1 MNDDVMNAIRGSVTK
16 LLATDSHA
24 GGAHATPADVVAAPS
39 SAAHGALRGGGPQE
53 LIAARM
59 ELDDL
64 RVERTAKAAA
74 MEAEIA
80 AASTRLRSENERAR
94 IAAEKADAEAARVA
108 AALQDL
114 RKRELRLEEREESVA
129 ARERRVKELERME
142 AELAERETAAMAAE
156 DAVREAEDA
165 VGDKLE
171 LAERATRDAERR
183 DEEARAAFDA
193 LAAERDAI
201 ESDLETLEVRRQE
214 ILHELAQREVEA
226 EAKVEDVMERARR
239 SQRATDR
246 AASEQRSL
254 IEAVESVRSA
264 LVLEEEKLQ
273 RCKETLEAHEREERD
288 IAHKLEHVRRLAKT
302 QESGLHDAEA
312 LRKQAQTDFEG
323 ETREWTIRVDA
334 QKREHESAVARLEA
348 LHREAAGLE
357 REASDRRLAYE
368 AERLEFREELDGVK
382 KAWEK
387 ERAAME
393 AEFEGKEREQRR
405 RVTEFED
412 TCRGRTADWET
423 ECRYK
428 QEELRDERN
437 KLEDTKAELG
447 RREEAV
453 EDLMRRSEKDIADAN
468 AVLQGQRAKEAEL
481 EKRRAALTAAEDAQ
495 EVSSYFIP
503 VRAIRMT
510 PCLVHRLGSGRRSRR
525 RREAAT
531 TAKRRSRSG
540 SVASVRSATRLR
552 RCATPRR
559 RNPPRPRRRLRIPS
573 SASATPRRSRRSAT
587 RSRRSSRSRRRGSSR
602 SARSAWIRW
611 PPTNSRSRGGPTIWR
626 LPRWTSP
633 RKSPPPPSREQSLR
647 RF

>member
-226 EAKVEDVMERARR
+226 EAKVEDVMERARE

-264 LVLEEEKLQ
+264 LVLEEEKLR

-412 TCRGRTADWET
+412 TCRTGAPRT
-423 ECRYK
+423 
-428 QEELRDERN
+428 
-437 KLEDTKAELG
+437 G
-447 RREEAV
+447 RRSAGTSKRSSGTSGTSWRIPKPNSGAGRKPSRISC
-453 EDLMRRSEKDIADAN
+453 DDPRRTSRTPTRCSKASAPRKLSSRSDARRSEP
-468 AVLQGQRAKEAEL
+468 
-481 EKRRAALTAAEDAQ
+481 RR
-495 EVSSYFIP
+495 
-503 VRAIRMT
+503 M
-510 PCLVHRLGSGRRSRR
+510 RR
-525 RREAAT
+525 R
-531 TAKRRSRSG
+531 
-540 SVASVRSATRLR
+540 
-552 RCATPRR
+552 
-559 RNPPRPRRRLRIPS
+559 
-573 SASATPRRSRRSAT
+573 
-587 RSRRSSRSRRRGSSR
+587 
-602 SARSAWIRW
+602 
-611 PPTNSRSRGGPTIWR
+611 
-626 LPRWTSP
+626 
-633 RKSPPPPSREQSLR
+633 
-647 RF
+647 